1 MEGLENLNDEL
12 KKYIVINEYGLPNIE
27 YPYYQFNVYYPIE
40 RHINEI
46 NDLFLRQKTY
56 IDLLKE
62 HDENIKFE
70 VNENFNGEISIRHN
84 EFIEINDIENY
95 SIDEINDFFN
105 ENKKN
110 IDWVKNI
117 NNDLRKSIIKEKN
130 GIISILHNSFEL
142 NDVLKYSPTEVNEKF
157 SNHIIKQKDLLEN
170 KKYEKYILSLPQS
183 KRLYEFNKL
192 TKKPKLGSILYYETN
207 GKELWELEDNKYWD
221 FLRSLWNSSDKGIG
235 FINGFDFYELVKN
248 RKSGIEF
255 FMTYDERIEFEKLP
269 DEITIYRGYVD
280 RHNPKE
286 ISYSHQ
292 NESEFVKKRNEI
304 QKNSIRRILNNGGFS
319 FTLSK
324 TIGLKYV
331 EKYKQYNRIDEYGY
345 VCESKLFEITIPKK
359 YVLGLLNHNQEE
371 EIVIVLD
378 NLSYY

>member
-12 KKYIVINEYGLPNIE
+12 KKYIVINQYGLPNIE

-40 RHINEI
+40 RYINEI

-117 NNDLRKSIIKEKN
+117 NNDLRNSIIKEKN

-157 SNHIIKQKDLLEN
+157 STHIIKQKDLLEN

-207 GKELWELEDNKYWD
+207 GKELWELKDNKYWE
-221 FLRSLWNSSDKGIG
+221 FLRSLWNSSDVGIR
-235 FINGFDFYELVKN
+235 FNNGFDFYELVKN

-371 EIVIVLD
+371 EIVIILD

>member
-1 MEGLENLNDEL
+1 MEGLENLNEEL
-12 KKYIVINEYGLPNIE
+12 KKFIIINEYGVPNIV
-27 YPYYQFNVYYPIE
+27 YPYYQFYVYYPIE

-46 NDLFLRQKTY
+46 NDLFLKQKTY

-84 EFIEINDIENY
+84 EFIEIIDIEKY

-105 ENKKN
+105 NNKKN
-110 IDWVKNI
+110 IDWVNNI
-117 NNDLRKSIIKEKN
+117 NDELRNSIIKEKN
-130 GIISILHNSFEL
+130 GIISILHNCFEL
-142 NDVLKYSPTEVNEKF
+142 NDILKYSPIEVNEKF
-157 SNHIIKQKDLLEN
+157 SNHLINQKDLLEN

-192 TKKPKLGSILYYETN
+192 TKKPKLGSIMFYETN
-207 GKELWELEDNKYWD
+207 GKELWELEDIKYWE
-221 FLRSLWNSSDKGIG
+221 FLRSLWNSSVKGIS

-248 RKSGIEF
+248 RKSGVEF
-255 FMTYDERIEFEKLP
+255 FMTEDEKIELEKLP
-269 DEITIYRGYVD
+269 EEITIYRGYVD

-286 ISYSHQ
+286 ISYSLQ
-292 NESEFVKKRNEI
+292 NESEFTKKRNEI
-304 QKNSIRRILNNGGFS
+304 QKNSIRRIINNGGFS

-331 EKYKQYNRIDEYGY
+331 EKYKKYNRIDEYGY
-345 VCESKLFEITIPKK
+345 VYESKLFEITIPKK
-359 YVLGLLNHNQEE
+359 YVLGLLNHNQEQ
-371 EIVIVLD
+371 EIIIILD
-378 NLSYY
+378 YLPYY